1 MNATLQDAIN
11 AAGGLAP
18 NANVANLNLARI
30 LDDNEHV
37 HIPYVTTPT
46 PIQTPTPPHPTLTP
60 QPSGD
65 KINVNTASA
74 AELDALPG
82 IGPSTAQAIIAHR
95 EEHGPFQSIDDLL
108 AVRGIGEKK
117 LDAIRDLVATQ

>member
-1 MNATLQDAIN
+1 MKPKLLLLLLLLTACQQ
-11 AAGGLAP
+11 
-18 NANVANLNLARI
+18 
-30 LDDNEHV
+30 
-37 HIPYVTTPT
+37 HIPVAATRAPYTP
-46 PIQTPTPPHPTLTP
+46 TP

-74 AELDALPG
+74 AELDTLPG

-95 EEHGPFQSIDDLL
+95 EQHGLFQSIDDLL
-108 AVRGIGEKK
+108 AVRGIGENK